1 MARKNPNVKKPNTVE
16 EYTPEQI
23 QELKRCAEDPVYFIE
38 NYVKIQHPTKGAVAF
53 DLHPY
58 QRKVIKAYLD
68 ERFVVVLS
76 ARQTGKTTISAAYLL
91 WYSIFHFDKT
101 ILVASNKNNNAME
114 MILRIQYAYE
124 YLPQWLKPGIK
135 EDGWNKHS
143 TRFDNG
149 SRIESTA
156 TSEDA
161 GRGMSISLLYLD
173 EFAFVNANIQNE
185 FWTAMSP
192 TLSTGGSC
200 IMTSTPNGDSDIFA
214 QIWRGA
220 KLGVNGFLP
229 IHIAWNEPPGRDE
242 KFKQEEI
249 GRIGE
254 QRWMQEYECQFLS
267 NDALLF
273 NSLTLTNMTPQVEKR
288 QPIFQE
294 HGVFFWKRPIP
305 GNTYLVG
312 VDPATGSGN
321 DFTVIEV
328 FEFPSME
335 QVAEFRSNTM
345 SSSVVYPILKKLLL
359 YLEQEET
366 IVFFSVENN
375 GVGEGIIALYETDDS
390 PPRFTEMASEE
401 GKNRQGMNTSGKKKI
416 RACLSMKEMVDKE
429 LITVC
434 SNTLLQEMKDF
445 VHRKQS
451 YEAKNGSTDDCIAAT
466 LIVIRLL
473 EEIATYDQD
482 AYETLYDVG
491 DLEGGFEGEEYDYD
505 DDDDAFTF
513 IM

>member
-1 MARKNPNVKKPNTVE
+1 MSELVKNTNQWQIFDGQQFIDFEGVSTMGHKDVYQVTFDDDSTVE
-16 EYTPEQI
+16 ASANHVFFTPDGRDISVKELDIGLVLLGQPNKQI
-23 QELKRCAEDPVYFIE
+23 TAIDYQG
-38 NYVKIQHPTKGAVAF
+38 VK
-53 DLHPY
+53 
-58 QRKVIKAYLD
+58 
-68 ERFVVVLS
+68 
-76 ARQTGKTTISAAYLL
+76 QTYDI
-91 WYSIFHFDKT
+91 
-101 ILVASNKNNNAME
+101 
-114 MILRIQYAYE
+114 
-124 YLPQWLKPGIK
+124 
-135 EDGWNKHS
+135 
-143 TRFDNG
+143 
-149 SRIESTA
+149 IES
-156 TSEDA
+156 
-161 GRGMSISLLYLD
+161 
-173 EFAFVNANIQNE
+173 QNHT
-185 FWTAMSP
+185 F
-192 TLSTGGSC
+192 LS
-200 IMTSTPNGDSDIFA
+200 NGILSH
-214 QIWRGA
+214 
-220 KLGVNGFLP
+220 N
-229 IHIAWNEPPGRDE
+229 
-242 KFKQEEI
+242 
-249 GRIGE
+249 
-254 QRWMQEYECQFLS
+254 CQFLS

-345 SSSVVYPILKKLLL
+345 SSSEVYPILKKLLL
-359 YLEQEET
+359 YLEHEET

-401 GKNRQGMNTSGKKKI
+401 GKNRQGMNTTGKKKI